1 MSDKSILCIQMG
13 PSTVV
18 MRLADFQKAISICT
32 VFEQTKFTGTFQ
44 APSLNGFEL
53 SFVKTNSELFNLSV
67 EGKDPQDVELSLTT
81 LTAVMQQAQ
90 VDPFVD
96 LKTIAEEELSLQTA
110 KDVIKQVTEPAKQ
123 EVAEAKPAPVVEQKV
138 IVEAK
143 VATEPLNK
151 EPVAEAKVPTE
162 VKAAEPK
169 AVAQGKT
176 STQATSSTAA
186 AKKATPAKAS
196 ADSIDVDDY
205 PL

>member
-67 EGKDPQDVELSLTT
+67 EGKEPQDVELSLST
-81 LTAVMQQAQ
+81 LTAVMQQAE

-96 LKTIAEEELSLQTA
+96 LKTIAQEELSLQTA
-110 KDVIKQVTEPAKQ
+110 KDVIKQVTEP
-123 EVAEAKPAPVVEQKV
+123 VVQ
-138 IVEAK
+138 AK

-151 EPVAEAKVPTE
+151 EPMAEAKVPTE

-169 AVAQGKT
+169 AAAQAKT
-176 STQATSSTAA
+176 SAPAPTPAA
-186 AKKATPAKAS
+186 VKKATQAKAS